1 LDVSRKLSFSN
12 SKRVKEENDNDDE
25 EEESI
30 RYSSP
35 NRHEPTWE
43 GSNNKVKS
51 RSFIRGSPAKNPIVS
66 SETKNNDSIVNITNN
81 KMNTSNNEEI

>member
-12 SKRVKEENDNDDE
+12 SKRVKEENDKDDDE
-25 EEESI
+25 ESI
-30 RYSSP
+30 KYSSP

-81 KMNTSNNEEI
+81 NMNTSNNGEI